1 MKRKHSRYLIHPQ
14 GVIRRIADHL
24 RGREQMLA
32 RAGDDRPLL
41 LLSYPRGKREVAVV
55 LESAYRNTLP
65 GLSTHVSARYG
76 EMFTELP
83 AMVVVV
89 LRPSNVCGCL
99 GHHHPTGTESRLTRR
114 LTAELG
120 SPVGEIDLAYEAIR
134 RWSPQPLSALAL
146 NIEPQ
151 YLEELHFQAAM
162 LTVLLHELE
171 HLAYPEHSEREVRL
185 ASNDF
190 YSSTMDDLVSA
201 DWGVR
206 YSVSGSRQN

>member
-1 MKRKHSRYLIHPQ
+1 MKRKYSRDSIHPQ
-14 GVIRRIADHL
+14 GIIRRVADRL

-32 RAGDDRPLL
+32 RGGDDRPLL
-41 LLSYPRGKREVAVV
+41 LLSYPRGKREVALT
-55 LESAYRNTLP
+55 LEKAYRNTLR
-65 GLSTHVSARYG
+65 GLSPHVSARY
-76 EMFTELP
+76 ERILASLP

-99 GHHHPTGTESRLTRR
+99 GHHHPAGTESRLTRR
-114 LTAELG
+114 LASELG

-134 RWSPQPLSALAL
+134 KWSPQPLSTLAL
-146 NIEPQ
+146 NIETQ

-171 HLAYPEHSEREVRL
+171 HLACPEHSEREVRL

-190 YSSTMDDLVSA
+190 YSLAMDDLVSA

-206 YSVSGSRQN
+206 YSVSGSHHT